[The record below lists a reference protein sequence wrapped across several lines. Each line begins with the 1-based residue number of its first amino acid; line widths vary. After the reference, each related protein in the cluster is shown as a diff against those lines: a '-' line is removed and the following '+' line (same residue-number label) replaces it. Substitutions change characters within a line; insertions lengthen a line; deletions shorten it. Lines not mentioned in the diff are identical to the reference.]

1 MITNQ
6 LKTILTSAGCT
17 RVIYESD
24 KIANLKTDQ
33 SLQHDIVGLIIQP
46 NSFVKEVK
54 ANSILEHY
62 PNMVIEILHQ
72 ARLEDSADNNETI
85 FEALD
90 VICDKVILYLIA
102 AGVYKKI
109 TPVTVEKVLETKYDA
124 NLIGWSMSLDLTF
137 LENKSKN
144 PCL

>member
-1 MITNQ
+1 MITTQ

-62 PNMVIEILHQ
+62 PNMIIEILHQ
-72 ARLEDSADNNETI
+72 ARLEDSADNNESI
-85 FEALD
+85 LEALD
-90 VICDKVILYLIA
+90 VICDKVILYLIG

-137 LENKSKN
+137 LENKSKD